1 MNEFLNP
8 RIMKIRKSLSV
19 ILLLFFLYIVQACGS
34 AYTSVG
40 LDMRFGPNGPYVSPR
55 VGVNFYGGGR
65 Y

>member
-1 MNEFLNP
+1 
-8 RIMKIRKSLSV
+8 MKIRKSLSV